1 MCSLSD
7 QNLAKMKVFGGGGG
21 GGNEVHVGVSSVQTE
36 RQVVQGRDKN
46 LTTLANA
53 IFLKMVAS
61 EHSRFPLLTGILL
74 K

>member
-7 QNLAKMKVFGGGGG
+7 QNLAKMKVWGGG

-53 IFLKMVAS
+53 NFLKMVAS

>member
-1 MCSLSD
+1 MCSVSD
-7 QNLAKMKVFGGGGG
+7 QNLAKMKVSGGGGR

-36 RQVVQGRDKN
+36 RQVVQGRNKN

-61 EHSRFPLLTGILL
+61 EHSHFPLLTGILL

>member
-1 MCSLSD
+1 
-7 QNLAKMKVFGGGGG
+7 MKVLFWGGGAE

-53 IFLKMVAS
+53 NFLKMVAS